1 MGFLNWLYSFRP
13 KPPRPPL
20 ARNIRNVMREREEAR
35 LRAEEARLRAEDE
48 ERATQ
53 TFPPPPSAPLA
64 RNIRT
69 VMREREEARLRAEE
83 EARLRA
89 EDKERATQTFLLN
102 PLWKRTAPPNIQDYK
117 LYGNMYVC
125 KDDKCELYIINYVT
139 TKSGLPSS
147 YRWSDGEYYTFENL
161 QFFVKDIIT
170 EEAYKL
176 LSPGEQGKYEKVVQ
190 GVELG
195 HEYTKYHRV
204 RGGKRRQ
211 TRRRKTKNKD
221 KRKTKA
227 KRRT

>member
-1 MGFLNWLYSFRP
+1 MGYLNWLYSFRP
-13 KPPRPPL
+13 KPPRPPPPAPL
-20 ARNIRNVMREREEAR
+20 ARNIRNVMRER
-35 LRAEEARLRAEDE
+35 EEARLRAEDE

-117 LYGNMYVC
+117 LHGNMYVC
-125 KDDKCELYIINYVT
+125 KDDKCELYIIKYVT
-139 TKSGLPSS
+139 TTYGLPSS

-176 LSPGEQGKYEKVVQ
+176 LSPGEQGKYEKVVR
-190 GVELG
+190 GTEYG
-195 HEYTKYHRV
+195 EEYTAYHRV
-204 RGGKRRQ
+204 LRGGKRRQ